1 MAPSRG
7 QRWQTPRGHAIIQRI
22 VKAKIP
28 GWKDGLFRW
37 QLIIVAWILDGEE
50 VLCVTATGDGKSAL
64 FTVPIIVLLEVAAN
78 PAVYP
83 GFVNYR
89 QPVGIVISPTKDL
102 SANMVGRLSQ
112 FVEVNSAV

>member
-1 MAPSRG
+1 
-7 QRWQTPRGHAIIQRI
+7 

-37 QLIIVAWILDGEE
+37 QLIIVAWTLDGEE
-50 VLCVTATGDGKSAL
+50 VLCVTDGKSAL
-64 FTVPIIVLLEVAAN
+64 FTVLIIILLEVAAN

-89 QPVGIVISPTKDL
+89 QPVGIVISPTKGL
-102 SANMVGRLSQ
+102 SANMVGHLSQ